1 MREHKMEMD
10 VRSHRLPLLSQ
21 TTVDMKPVMDGARA
35 RARVCRGWDREW
47 LNSNLWG
54 TRGDLLEKI
63 HVWGQ
68 LCQLW
73 GEGTSRVT
81 ARPCHG
87 PVGFL
92 SCQCLTIRHP
102 TQRKRG
108 GEVNAGCTQLSST
121 SRRASLFKFKDF
133 LTRRPGDK
141 MPRSNHSAREGGGQ
155 AMGSF

>member
-1 MREHKMEMD
+1 MD
-10 VRSHRLPLLSQ
+10 VRSHCLPLLSQ

-63 HVWGQ
+63 HVWGR

-73 GEGTSRVT
+73 GEGASRVT

-141 MPRSNHSAREGGGQ
+141 MPSNHSAREGGRQ